1 MAKHTVLFKA
11 PPMAPEILIP
21 PAGQPHT
28 RASARRTH
36 ARQASVFVASA
47 LSATFAMSAT
57 AFMAFRHAPV
67 TPVLPVAVTAS
78 TVAANG
84 DMNPYGVAFVPTR
97 FPAGGILDAGDL
109 LVSDFANKEGKVGLG
124 VSLVRIRPT
133 GQQSTFFQGIGVGLT
148 AGLKV
153 LRAGFVLV
161 ASLPTLDGTTATVQQ
176 GSLLV
181 IDKNGSQVTSIADP
195 ELLDGPRDLTVLDRG
210 QTVVVFVSN
219 VLSGTVTRLVLTVT
233 QTAIGQTV
241 TASNLTRIASGYVHR
256 LGPGVPVIGPSGLAY
271 DPRHDVLF
279 VASTG
284 DNTIFRVANAGT
296 TIADNGKGMVLFND
310 PVHLRG
316 PLGLV
321 FGPNGHLLATNGGGV
336 LADPNNAGGVVEFT
350 DRGQFV
356 SQQAVDSKSGG
367 GTGLHFT
374 RDDTGVLRLAWI
386 NDHGNTVTI
395 VKFPPP
401 DW

>member
-1 MAKHTVLFKA
+1 M
-11 PPMAPEILIP
+11 PIL
-21 PAGQPHT
+21 
-28 RASARRTH
+28 
-36 ARQASVFVASA
+36 
-47 LSATFAMSAT
+47 
-57 AFMAFRHAPV
+57 PV
-67 TPVLPVAVTAS
+67 TVTAS

-84 DMNPYGVAFVPTR
+84 DMTPYGVAFVPTR
-97 FPAGGILDAGDL
+97 FPAGGILNAGDL
-109 LVSDFANKEGKVGLG
+109 LISDFANKEGKAGLG

-133 GQQSTFFQGIGVGLT
+133 GAQSTFFQGSGVGLA

-195 ELLDGPRDLTVLDRG
+195 DLLDGPWDLAVLDRG
-210 QTVVVFVSN
+210 PTALVFVSN
-219 VLSGTVTRLVLTVT
+219 VLNGTVTRLVLTVT
-233 QTAIGQTV
+233 QTATGQTV

-256 LGPGVPVIGPSGLAY
+256 IDPAVPVIGPSGLAY

-296 TIADNGKGMVLFND
+296 TTADNGRGMVLFND
-310 PVHLRG
+310 QAHLHG

-321 FGPNGHLLATNGGGV
+321 IGPNGHLLVTNSGGM
-336 LADPNNAGGVVEFT
+336 LADPNKASDVVEFT
-350 DRGQFV
+350 DHGQLIA
-356 SQQAVDSKSGG
+356 QQAIDPKSGG
-367 GTGLHFT
+367 GFGLHFT
-374 RDDTGVLRLAWI
+374 LDETGVRRLAWI
-386 NDHGNTVTI
+386 NDHWNTVTI
-395 VKFPPP
+395 VKFLPP

>member
-1 MAKHTVLFKA
+1 MRLNTRVPRACVLA
-11 PPMAPEILIP
+11 
-21 PAGQPHT
+21 
-28 RASARRTH
+28 
-36 ARQASVFVASA
+36 ASA
-47 LSATFAMSAT
+47 LNAAFPVSAI

-67 TPVLPVAVTAS
+67 TPILPLAVTAS

-84 DMNPYGVAFVPTR
+84 DMNPDGVAFVPTR
-97 FPAGGILDAGDL
+97 FPAGGILNAGDL
-109 LVSDFANKEGKVGLG
+109 LISDFANKEGKAGLG

-133 GQQSTFFQGIGVGLT
+133 GEQSTFFQGSGVGLT

-195 ELLDGPRDLTVLDRG
+195 DLLDGPRELTVLDRG
-210 QTVVVFVSN
+210 QTALVFVSN

-233 QTAIGQTV
+233 RTATGQTV

-256 LGPGVPVIGPSGLAY
+256 LDPAGSVIGPSGLAY
-271 DPRHDVLF
+271 DPRHDALF

-284 DNTIFRVANAGT
+284 DNTIFRVANAGST
-296 TIADNGKGMVLFND
+296 TADNGRGMVLCND
-310 PVHLRG
+310 PVHLHG
-316 PLGLV
+316 PLGLII
-321 FGPNGHLLATNGGGV
+321 GPNGHLLATNSSGV
-336 LADPNNAGGVVEFT
+336 LADPSNSSDVVEFT
-350 DRGQFV
+350 DHGRFV
-356 SQQAVDSKSGG
+356 SQQDIDSKSGG
-367 GTGLHFT
+367 AVGLHFT
-374 RDDTGVLRLAWI
+374 RDETGVLRLAWI
-386 NDHGNTVTI
+386 NDYGSTVTI
-395 VKFPPP
+395 VRFLPP

>member
-1 MAKHTVLFKA
+1 MVKHV
-11 PPMAPEILIP
+11 
-21 PAGQPHT
+21 T
-28 RASARRTH
+28 RAPRACVL
-36 ARQASVFVASA
+36 AASA
-47 LSATFAMSAT
+47 VSATFAMSAT

-67 TPVLPVAVTAS
+67 TPILPLAVTAS

-84 DMNPYGVAFVPTR
+84 DRNPDGVAFVPTG
-97 FPAGGILDAGDL
+97 FPAGGILSTGDVL
-109 LVSDFANKEGKVGLG
+109 ISDFANKEGKAGLG

-133 GQQSTFFQGIGVGLT
+133 GQQSTFFQGIGVGLA

-153 LRAGFVLV
+153 LRAGYVLV
-161 ASLPTLDGTTATVQQ
+161 ASLPTLDGTAATIQQ

-181 IDKNGSQVTSIADP
+181 IDKNGLLVTSIADP
-195 ELLDGPRDLTVLDRG
+195 NLLNGPWELAVLDRG
-210 QTVVVFVSN
+210 QTALVFVSN

-233 QTAIGQTV
+233 QTAVGQTV

-256 LGPGVPVIGPSGLAY
+256 LEPAAPIIGPSGLAY
-271 DPRHDVLF
+271 DPRHDALW

-284 DNTIFRVANAGT
+284 DNAIFRVANAGT
-296 TIADNGKGMVLFND
+296 TTADNGRGVVLFND
-310 PVHLRG
+310 PDHLHG
-316 PLGLV
+316 PLRLG

-336 LADPNNAGGVVEFT
+336 LVDPNDASDVVEFT

-367 GTGLHFT
+367 GPSLHFT
-374 RDDTGVLRLAWI
+374 RDATGVLRLAWI
-386 NDHGNTVTI
+386 NDYGNTATI
-395 VKFPPP
+395 VRFPPP